1 MDYQKRYN
9 REMAARRA
17 ANGLGWFSIGL
28 GLAELLCAR
37 PLARWMG
44 MRGQEDTLR
53 FYGVR
58 ELGAGIGLLLAKD
71 KAPWVWGRVAG
82 DALDIATLAAQFEGN
97 PRKPQLMAA
106 LAAVAGATVADVMTA
121 QSLSAQEEAARPAL
135 RDYSM
140 RSGFPMGAD
149 AVRGVAAKDFRVPD
163 QYRAALP
170 RPGSSIH

>member
-1 MDYQKRYN
+1 MDNQKQYN
-9 REMAARRA
+9 RQMTARRA

-28 GLAELLCAR
+28 GLTELFCAR

-82 DALDIATLAAQFEGN
+82 DALDIATLAAQFNGN
-97 PRKPQLMAA
+97 PRKPQLVAA
-106 LAAVAGATVADVMTA
+106 LAAVAGATVADVVTA
-121 QSLSAQEEAARPAL
+121 RELSTQEDIVRAPV

-140 RSGFPMGAD
+140 RTGYPMGAD
-149 AVRGVAAKDFRVPD
+149 AVRGVAAKDFKIPD

-170 RPGSSIH
+170 QPGSSIH

>member
-1 MDYQKRYN
+1 MEYQKQYN
-9 REMAARRA
+9 RQMAARRA

-28 GLAELLCAR
+28 GLTELLCAR

-58 ELGAGIGLLLAKD
+58 ELGTGIGLLLAKD

-82 DALDIATLAAQFEGN
+82 DALDIATLAAQFDGN
-97 PRKPQLMAA
+97 PRKPQLVAA
-106 LAAVAGATVADVMTA
+106 LAAVAGATMADVVTA
-121 QSLSAQEEAARPAL
+121 QELSTQKQVARPPL

-149 AVRGVAAKDFRVPD
+149 AVRGIAAKDFTTPPS
-163 QYRAALP
+163 YRASLP
-170 RPGSSIH
+170 QPGSLH